1 MNASIDLAPN
11 FESDVGET
19 KKFPRVQQ
27 LVGLSWKH
35 SLCMPS
41 LHSGKKG
48 LGSTCPFS
56 MLVEQEREREEGPR
70 VGSRRGI
77 SQ

>member
-1 MNASIDLAPN
+1 MHGEENQILVWLSARKHLLAVRQGTNVNASIDLAPN

-19 KKFPRVQQ
+19 KNFPRVQQ

-41 LHSGKKG
+41 LHS
-48 LGSTCPFS
+48 
-56 MLVEQEREREEGPR
+56 
-70 VGSRRGI
+70 
-77 SQ
+77 

>member
-1 MNASIDLAPN
+1 MLVWLSAGKRLLAVIQGMHMNASIELAPN

-19 KKFPRVQQ
+19 KKFPRLQQ

-48 LGSTCPFS
+48 PD
-56 MLVEQEREREEGPR
+56 
-70 VGSRRGI
+70 
-77 SQ
+77 